1 MDCTAFCCMNDEMAA
16 GVLQG
21 IYSSTDL
28 KVPSDI
34 SVTGFDDVQLSAI
47 THPPLTSIHV
57 DMRHMGRIAVQRL
70 IDRMSDP
77 SSSPS
82 STLISTQ
89 LIERESTSIP
99 PADR

>member
-1 MDCTAFCCMNDEMAA
+1 MKWLLVYYRPFIHQ
-16 GVLQG
+16 V
-21 IYSSTDL
+21 IL
-28 KVPSDI
+28 KVPRDI

-70 IDRMSDP
+70 IDRMKDP
-77 SSSPS
+77 DSSPS

-89 LIERESTSIP
+89 LIERESTSSALIK
-99 PADR
+99 